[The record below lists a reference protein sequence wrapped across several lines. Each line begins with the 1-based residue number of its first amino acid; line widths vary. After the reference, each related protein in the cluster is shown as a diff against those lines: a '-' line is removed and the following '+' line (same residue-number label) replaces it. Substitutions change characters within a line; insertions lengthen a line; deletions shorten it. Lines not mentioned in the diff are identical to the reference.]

1 MTIAPEAGP
10 TGPPGPGPGAL
21 PMQCRV
27 LPHAS
32 GDGAWHM
39 AVDQWML
46 GRVAGGEEPGA
57 MLRTYE
63 WSGPTLSLGYFQSR
77 AEAEA
82 DPRWQGAAM
91 VRRATGGGAIW
102 HDRELTYALA
112 VPAGHPMARGAKDLY
127 RAVHGAIAGLLA
139 DRGVEAS
146 RRGEEGARVGRDRPL
161 LCFTDRDAEDL
172 VVSGSKV
179 LGSAQRRKAGALLQ
193 HGSLLLFGS
202 ARTPELPGLDG
213 LCPGLEVGPISGW
226 AGPIRGRIAE
236 ALGLVEGER
245 GLSSQE
251 REEVLGIAVAVF
263 GDPGWTD
270 RR

>member
-1 MTIAPEAGP
+1 MH
-10 TGPPGPGPGAL
+10 
-21 PMQCRV
+21 CRV
-27 LPHAS
+27 LPHAA
-32 GDGAWHM
+32 GDGPWNM

-46 GRVAGGEEPGA
+46 ERVAGGECAGA

-63 WSGPTLSLGYFQSR
+63 WSVPTLSLGYFQSR
-77 AEAEA
+77 SEAEA
-82 DPRWQGAAM
+82 DPRWRGAGL

-112 VPAGHPMARGAKDLY
+112 VPSSHPMARGAKDLY
-127 RAVHGAIAGLLA
+127 RAVHAAIAGLLA
-139 DRGVEAS
+139 DRGVEVR
-146 RRGEEGARVGRDRPL
+146 RRGEQEARVGRDRPL
-161 LCFTDRDAEDL
+161 LCFADRDAEDL

-202 ARTPELPGLDG
+202 ERTPELPGLEG
-213 LCPGLEVGPISGW
+213 LCPGLGAGPASAW
-226 AGPIRGRIAE
+226 AGPVWGRIAA
-236 ALGLVEGER
+236 ALGLVEAER
-245 GLSSQE
+245 GLSAEE
-251 REEVLGIAVAVF
+251 REAVLGIAGAVF